1 MKAVDDLQI
10 KILTEL
16 MALEV
21 LNDYFLVGGTNL
33 ALRENH
39 RKSVDLDLFAK
50 KDFDINYS
58 NFINF
63 KLKEHF
69 GVRYINTTVS
79 EVGVFGVIDGVKVD
93 VVNFSYDFIKP
104 IELLNGWRLVSKID
118 IAAMK
123 INAVTGR
130 GSKKDFY
137 DIAKLLECFSIKEML
152 DSYQTMYKIDNVVS
166 AVKSLGY
173 FTDAENETYINNKVV
188 SLEKKSWEHI
198 KNDIKFGLSKLNRNK
213 GLSF

>member
-1 MKAVDDLQI
+1 MKAVDDLQM

-21 LNDYFLVGGTNL
+21 LEDYCLVGGTNL

-50 KDFDINYS
+50 KSFDTNHS

-63 KLKEHF
+63 SLKEHF
-69 GVRYINTTVS
+69 GVRYTTTSIS
-79 EVGVFGVIDGVKVD
+79 EVGVFGVVDGVKVD

-104 IELLNGWRLVSKID
+104 IELINGWRLVSKID

-123 INAVTGR
+123 INAVIGR

-137 DIAKLLECFSIKEML
+137 DIAKLLECFTLKEML
-152 DSYQTMYKIDNVVS
+152 DSYQTMYKIDNVLS

-173 FTDAENETYINNKVV
+173 FTDAENSSLINNKVV
-188 SLEKKSWEHI
+188 SLERKSWERI
-198 KNDIKFGLSKLNRNK
+198 KIEIKGSLSKLKNK
-213 GLSF
+213 GVSM